1 MKCQYC
7 GNPRANRTSYGSKCS
22 KCGIMVYENRRGNLR
37 KREKQG
43 FLSKIIMVILLK
55 ICRFTKR
62 LNQVMEVVV
71 RKHV

>member
-7 GNPRANRTSYGSKCS
+7 GNPRATLTTYGSKCS
-22 KCGIMVYENRRGNLR
+22 KCGIQVYENRKGDLR
-37 KREKQG
+37 KREKQD
-43 FLSKIIMVILLK
+43 FISKIVTVILLK
-55 ICRFTKR
+55 LCRFTKR